1 MKTLKLTDGQYKL
14 LISLLKEAIEN
25 RSSCGCNDVFEE
37 ELKIFT
43 IAEIKDAITTSY
55 GKKYLKNLEKELV
68 GEEGSIFDEELK
80 CGFGCFDTTFAESL
94 LIKIKK
100 QK

>member
-14 LISLLKEAIEN
+14 LISLLEEAIEN
-25 RSSCGCNDVFEE
+25 RSSCGCNDVFQE
-37 ELKIFT
+37 ELKLFT
-43 IAEIKDAITTSY
+43 VAEIKDAITTSY
-55 GKKYLKNLEKELV
+55 GKKYLKNLEKEI
-68 GEEGSIFDEELK
+68 EEGSTFDEELK
-80 CGFGCFDTTFAESL
+80 RGFGCFDTTFAENL